1 MMKSSQNKHSLV
13 LGATGSIGSAITEG
27 LEAQGMTVWR
37 LARFLATD
45 IDNYLLNLTDF
56 LQDID
61 GVRNLLPEFSSIV
74 FAQGANLTDDISD
87 YNKEAHKEIYDAN
100 VLVILDTVSLLIS
113 LNLLINTSSICIV
126 SSIWQDMSR
135 NNKLSYSIS
144 KSAIKGVVLSLVAD
158 LSKKGI
164 RVNAVLPGPIDNPM
178 TRSNLTSAQIGQFE
192 SESPSGALS
201 KLSSVV
207 NAVVWLASP
216 LSDGITGNF
225 IRVDSGASLVRMY

>member
-1 MMKSSQNKHSLV
+1 MEKSKNKNCLI
-13 LGATGSIGSAITEG
+13 LGATGSIGSALVDG
-27 LEAQGMTVWR
+27 LHLQGFTVWR
-37 LARFLATD
+37 VARSLTTD
-45 IDNYLLNLTDF
+45 IDEYLLNLNDF

-61 GVRNLLPEFSSIV
+61 GVCGLLPEFCSVV
-74 FAQGANLTDDISD
+74 FAQGANLADDIANF
-87 YNKEAHKEIYDAN
+87 NKETHKAIYDAN

-113 LNLLINTSSICIV
+113 RDLIVDPASICIV

-144 KSAIKGVVLSLVAD
+144 KSALKGVVLSLVAD

-178 TRSNLTSAQIGQFE
+178 TRSNLTHSQIARFE

-207 NAVVWLASP
+207 NTVIWLASP

-225 IRVDSGASLVRMY
+225 IRVDSGASLVKMY

>member
-1 MMKSSQNKHSLV
+1 MQKSKNKNCLV
-13 LGATGSIGSAITEG
+13 LGATGSIGSALVDG
-27 LEAQGMTVWR
+27 LHRQGFTVWR
-37 LARFLATD
+37 VARSLATD
-45 IDNYLLNLTDF
+45 IDEYLLNLNDF
-56 LQDID
+56 LQDCE
-61 GVRNLLPEFSSIV
+61 GVCGRLPEFSSVV
-74 FAQGANLTDDISD
+74 FSQGANLIDDIANFD
-87 YNKEAHKEIYDAN
+87 KEIHKAIYDAN
-100 VLVILDTVSLLIS
+100 VLVILDTVSLLVS
-113 LNLLINTSSICIV
+113 RGLLVNPASICIV

-144 KSAIKGVVLSLVAD
+144 KSALKGVVLSLVAD

-164 RVNAVLPGPIDNPM
+164 RVNAVLPGPIDTPM
-178 TRSNLTSAQIGQFE
+178 TRSNLTHTQIAQFE
-192 SESPSGALS
+192 SESPSGTLA

>member
-1 MMKSSQNKHSLV
+1 MEKSKNKNCLI
-13 LGATGSIGSAITEG
+13 LGATGSIGSALVDG
-27 LEAQGMTVWR
+27 LHLQGFTVWR
-37 LARFLATD
+37 VARSLTTD
-45 IDNYLLNLTDF
+45 IDEYLLNLNDF

-61 GVRNLLPEFSSIV
+61 GVCGLLPEFCSVV
-74 FAQGANLTDDISD
+74 FAQGANLADDIANF
-87 YNKEAHKEIYDAN
+87 NKEAHKTIYDAN

-113 LNLLINTSSICIV
+113 RDLIVDPASICIV

-144 KSAIKGVVLSLVAD
+144 KSALKGVVLSLVAD
-158 LSKKGI
+158 LSKRGV

-178 TRSNLTSAQIGQFE
+178 TRSNLTRSQIARFV
-192 SESPSGALS
+192 SESPSGELS

-207 NAVVWLASP
+207 NTVIWLVSP

-225 IRVDSGASLVRMY
+225 IRVDSGASLVKMY

>member
-1 MMKSSQNKHSLV
+1 MQKSKNKNCLV
-13 LGATGSIGSAITEG
+13 LGATGSIGSALVDG
-27 LEAQGMTVWR
+27 LHRQGFTVWR
-37 LARFLATD
+37 VARSLATD
-45 IDNYLLNLTDF
+45 IDEYLLNLNDF
-56 LQDID
+56 LQDCE
-61 GVRNLLPEFSSIV
+61 GVCGRLPEFSSVV
-74 FAQGANLTDDISD
+74 FSQGANLIDDIANFD
-87 YNKEAHKEIYDAN
+87 KEIHKAIYDAN
-100 VLVILDTVSLLIS
+100 VLVILDTVSLLVS
-113 LNLLINTSSICIV
+113 RGLLVNPASICIV

-144 KSAIKGVVLSLVAD
+144 KSALKGVVLSLVAD

-164 RVNAVLPGPIDNPM
+164 RVNAVLPGPIDTPM
-178 TRSNLTSAQIGQFE
+178 TRSNLTHTQIAQFE
-192 SESPSGALS
+192 SESPSGTLS

>member
-1 MMKSSQNKHSLV
+1 MGKSKSKNCLV
-13 LGATGSIGSAITEG
+13 LGATGSIGSALVDG
-27 LEAQGMTVWR
+27 LHLQGFTVWR
-37 LARFLATD
+37 VARSLATD
-45 IDNYLLNLTDF
+45 IDEYLLNLNDF
-56 LQDID
+56 LQDIN
-61 GVRNLLPEFSSIV
+61 GICGLLPEFSSVV
-74 FAQGANLTDDISD
+74 FAQGANLADDIANF
-87 YNKEAHKEIYDAN
+87 NKETHKAIYDAN

-113 LNLLINTSSICIV
+113 RDLIVDPASICIV

-135 NNKLSYSIS
+135 NNKLSYSVS
-144 KSAIKGVVLSLVAD
+144 KSALKGVVLSLVAD

-178 TRSNLTSAQIGQFE
+178 TRCNLTLSQIARFE

-207 NAVVWLASP
+207 NAAVWLASP
-216 LSDGITGNF
+216 LSDGVTGNF

>member
-1 MMKSSQNKHSLV
+1 MQKSKNKNCLV
-13 LGATGSIGSAITEG
+13 LGATGSIGSALVDG
-27 LEAQGMTVWR
+27 LHRQGFTVWR
-37 LARFLATD
+37 VARSLATD
-45 IDNYLLNLTDF
+45 IDEYLLNLNDF
-56 LQDID
+56 LQDCE
-61 GVRNLLPEFSSIV
+61 GVCGRLPEFSSVV
-74 FAQGANLTDDISD
+74 FSQGANLIDDIANFD
-87 YNKEAHKEIYDAN
+87 KEIHKAIYDAN
-100 VLVILDTVSLLIS
+100 VLVILDTVSLLVS
-113 LNLLINTSSICIV
+113 RGLLMNPASICIV

-144 KSAIKGVVLSLVAD
+144 KSALKGVVLSLVAD

-164 RVNAVLPGPIDNPM
+164 RVNAVLPGPIDTPM
-178 TRSNLTSAQIGQFE
+178 TRSNLTHTQIAQFE
-192 SESPSGALS
+192 SESPSGTLS